1 MSSGSRFN
9 LDQLLER
16 CVDLVKRGIEEHAA
30 FHQRVLTIRSTPVAS
45 VAHLQES
52 LKTRISALGDQF
64 ERIVLLQEMMA
75 LLALSLDG
83 RKADDRR
90 QAQNAELKEACVA
103 LVRDVGEQLNKVGY
117 VAASDYSSLRRKVGP
132 KYNILLRSGIDT
144 LQPLGAAFDLLG
156 MGQWTQALAQTL
168 NQVSNAI
175 FEVLGHPGPSPA
187 SQQRFKA
194 AMDAVFVSAC
204 QQNPSS
210 WRDSDVRA
218 GIASLKTEGGIDWS
232 AVGRIVKGVKAPKK
246 AVSASATR
254 PSGLTGTVLPALSAV
269 SSKAQMLSNLEGQGP
284 EGAINASADDGAAA
298 GPQDIPPTAAATCPA
313 TAPAATSNPSRGEAQ
328 RRAGRLS
335 AFSNS
340 YRAEWQHLRVWS
352 STQEAQASG
361 RQKHRLPTPPY
372 SSSSSLGDTDSSTGD
387 TNDEEVIDLTLSSDS
402 ESESDDETPFHR
414 ARAQPA
420 REQLVR
426 LVGSDASIARAL
438 ARMKREPGEQ
448 AGTASE
454 GQQAKDQKARRADL
468 PSRDFDTI
476 VSQKKL
482 VFDSLEPIAS
492 DLPDALADILAKQ
505 AAQLGVQVSADDVAL
520 PVHYR
525 QGSWAGVDEEA
536 WRLFSAIVLSGA

>member
-298 GPQDIPPTAAATCPA
+298 GPQQLSAKAVAPGNDQASQQPQRKR
-313 TAPAATSNPSRGEAQ
+313 TAPSGSI
-328 RRAGRLS
+328 S
-335 AFSNS
+335 
-340 YRAEWQHLRVWS
+340 
-352 STQEAQASG
+352 ASG
-361 RQKHRLPTPPY
+361 RPPKKRRPPVVKSVEKLPKKHRLPTPPY